1 MTDLISKLADD
12 ILAMINA
19 QPRSPT
25 KEEIVGVLAPLRAT
39 ATMLLDADLL
49 GSYPGFIPVK
59 KDAPPPKTVWDFAKN
74 PVLLSVNDCQ
84 GEPMI
89 IEAVPG
95 RPMAG
100 YVTLTTKAEPS
111 STLADAIAA
120 AKPGDVVYWPT
131 TQEDL
136 VKAADEVCA
145 SYEDDPAWAAEK
157 AEFGAQ
163 VARERAGRRCPAHTD
178 GQHNWQF
185 NPKTQICNCAC
196 GAVGD
201 ELSDL
206 M

>member
-1 MTDLISKLADD
+1 MTDLISRLADD
-12 ILAMINA
+12 ILALINA

-25 KEEIVGVLAPLRAT
+25 KEEILEVLAPLRAT

-49 GSYPGFIPVK
+49 GSYPGFTPVK
-59 KDAPPPKTVWDFAKN
+59 KGAIPPKTVWDFAKN

-100 YVTLTTKAEPS
+100 YVTLTTTPLTTKAEPS
-111 STLADAIAA
+111 FSHSDCQGEWAI
-120 AKPGDVVYWPT
+120 

-145 SYEDDPAWAAEK
+145 TIAAMGGGVVAEQED
-157 AEFGAQ
+157 Q
-163 VARERAGRRCPAHTD
+163 RCPAQFD
-178 GQHNWQF
+178 GKHYWQF
-185 NPKTQICNCAC
+185 NPKTSICNCAC